1 MFSIDLG
8 NVDLRIVLAIVVV
21 AFVLK
26 ITDTVTSRL
35 LWRDGTI
42 KDMQILSALK
52 DLGEDALYSEYRKS
66 VQKRILDKVHGYNA
80 AALTLGILVR
90 SVPGIAIALMAFF
103 INLIYAIAASSVEI
117 SEVPGSL
124 ASYLLA
130 GLVIEGFL
138 AMVRPFVKPLS
149 GRSKSRKAAEASV
162 KSSSED
168 PSDGKKADG
177 QPDAVDG

>member
-26 ITDTVTSRL
+26 IADTVASRL

-42 KDMQILSALK
+42 KDMQILSALR

-66 VQKRILDKVHGYNA
+66 VRKRILDKAHGYNA

-90 SVPGIAIALMAFF
+90 SVPGIVIALMAFF
-103 INLIYAIAASSVEI
+103 INLIYAITASSAEI
-117 SEVPGSL
+117 SEIPGSL

-138 AMVRPFVKPLS
+138 ATVRPFVKPLS
-149 GRSKSRKAAEASV
+149 GRSKSRKVAEAYV

-168 PSDGKKADG
+168 PADGKEADG
-177 QPDAVDG
+177 QPDTVDG